1 MNKPAPFTLSRQML
15 YSIGALSFNLSE
27 RMILLYLPIFYLP
40 SKELGAPQLFSGGTF
55 WGFLTV
61 IGLIMVVGRV
71 FDALADPVIASLSDR
86 SLSKVGRRKI
96 FKLLSALPMTLFAA
110 LIFFPPFPGG
120 ESSLNGIWCGVMLS
134 FFYIA
139 FTAYANPFL
148 ALVSELGQDGPMRIN
163 INTFIAI
170 FGLVGVALVTV
181 AFPPIVKFFR
191 AGGGSFHTSY
201 GWAAVLFA
209 AVACLAG
216 YVSCLAYDEKKHT
229 LPTAPV
235 ETGLIESLKRTFGV
249 KHFVTFLT
257 GELFLMFCVNMV
269 TYSMAYYA
277 VVIFRK
283 GEDFITFIAGAA
295 LLGSMVSFPLVNYL
309 GKRVGKKKVI
319 LISVAFFSL
328 ATLLLFV
335 LSFYMSPLLTYIC
348 LGIFFLCGFP
358 LAALS
363 ALVYSTT
370 SDIAREDAF
379 RTGIR
384 REAMFYGA
392 RAVPLKI
399 VIALSGLTFGF
410 LISRFGKDVA
420 QPLGVQ
426 LTLLVVSL
434 CSLIGFYFFS
444 RYPEKEVLDSLKK
457 HEQAAAGAAPGGA
470 GAGEQVSLN
479 G

>member
-1 MNKPAPFTLSRQML
+1 MNKLAPFTLSRQLL

-27 RMILLYLPIFYLP
+27 RIILLYLPIFYLP

-71 FDALADPVIASLSDR
+71 FDALADPVVAYLSDR
-86 SLSKVGRRKI
+86 SLSRIGRRKI
-96 FKLLSALPMTLFAA
+96 FKLFGALPMALFAA
-110 LIFFPPFPGG
+110 LIFFPPVPGG
-120 ESSLNGIWCGVMLS
+120 ESVLNGVWCGVMLS

-163 INTFIAI
+163 MNTFIAI

-181 AFPPIVKFFR
+181 AFPPIVKFLR
-191 AGGGSFHTSY
+191 TEGISFHASY
-201 GWAAVLFA
+201 GWAAVIFTA
-209 AVACLAG
+209 FACLAG
-216 YVSCLAYDEKKHT
+216 YISCLAYDEKKHT
-229 LPTAPV
+229 LPSTPV

-257 GELFLMFCVNMV
+257 GELFLMFCVNIV

-277 VVIFRK
+277 VVIFQK
-283 GEDFITFIAGAA
+283 GEDFLTFIAGSA
-295 LLGSMVSFPLVNYL
+295 LLGSMVSFPLVNHL
-309 GKRVGKKKVI
+309 GKTVGKKKVI
-319 LISVAFFSL
+319 LFSVAFFSL
-328 ATLLLFV
+328 ATLVLFI
-335 LSFYMSPLLTYIC
+335 LSFYMTPLLTYIS

-379 RTGIR
+379 RTGLR

-399 VIALSGLTFGF
+399 VIALSGVTFGF
-410 LISRFGKDVA
+410 LISTFGKDVA
-420 QPLGVQ
+420 EPLGVQ

-434 CSLIGFYFFS
+434 FSLIGLYFFS
-444 RYPEKEVLDSLKK
+444 RYPEKKVLDSLRE
-457 HEQAAAGAAPGGA
+457 HEARAAAEASA
-470 GAGEQVSLN
+470 GNFEEQVI
-479 G
+479 